1 MAVIEER
8 ERDDRRDEERR
19 MEDQMRSLIKIT
31 IAEMQ
36 KQTACNEKGCTPLQL
51 ISREVLATSKA
62 MEDNSDRTNAT
73 LDKVRDTAVEMQR
86 MLALTTERLST
97 GSSKFAEIESEI
109 KEMKRVAT
117 AVSILQDRMP
127 TRFGS
132 AATGGGTAT
141 VLITIWEIIKTRMI
155 G

>member
-1 MAVIEER
+1 MLSIDER
-8 ERDDRRDEERR
+8 EQDDRREEERR

-31 IAEMQ
+31 VSEMQ
-36 KQTACNEKGCTPLQL
+36 KQTACSEKGCTPLQL
-51 ISREVLATSKA
+51 ISREVLATSEA
-62 MEDNSDRTNAT
+62 LAANSDRTNAT

-86 MLALTTERLST
+86 MLALTTERLSI
-97 GSSKFAEIESEI
+97 GSSKFEEIESEI

-117 AVSILQDRMP
+117 TVSILQDRMP

-141 VLITIWEIIKTRMI
+141 ILITIWEIIKTKMM